1 MAIEERDV
9 EFYQTYQKATPGQSL
24 TNSPNSKYAWEE
36 APLYTNRH
44 EAEVFIL
51 EQLTE
56 ELKRLQSIVDT
67 PPKTEEELDW
77 HLKPPMPTGEIQDLY
92 EKYMKHSYDSED
104 YKDK

>member
-1 MAIEERDV
+1 MPDITNIEHQRKINELKDK
-9 EFYQTYQKATPGQSL
+9 YQREIDGINIK
-24 TNSPNSKYAWEE
+24 
-36 APLYTNRH
+36 
-44 EAEVFIL
+44 L

-56 ELKRLQSIVDT
+56 ELQRLQSIVDT

-92 EKYMKHSYDSED
+92 ENYIKHSYYSVD

>member
-1 MAIEERDV
+1 MPDITNIEHQRKVKELKDK
-9 EFYQTYQKATPGQSL
+9 YQREIDGINIK
-24 TNSPNSKYAWEE
+24 
-36 APLYTNRH
+36 
-44 EAEVFIL
+44 L

-56 ELKRLQSIVDT
+56 ELQRLQSIVDT
-67 PPKTEEELDW
+67 TPKTEEELYW

>member
-1 MAIEERDV
+1 MPDITNIEHQRKINELKDK
-9 EFYQTYQKATPGQSL
+9 YQREIDGINIK
-24 TNSPNSKYAWEE
+24 
-36 APLYTNRH
+36 
-44 EAEVFIL
+44 L

-77 HLKPPMPTGEIQDLY
+77 HLKPPMPSSEIQDLY
-92 EKYMKHSYDSED
+92 EKYMKHSYDIND

>member
-1 MAIEERDV
+1 MPDITNIEHQRKINELKDK
-9 EFYQTYQKATPGQSL
+9 YQREIDGINIK
-24 TNSPNSKYAWEE
+24 
-36 APLYTNRH
+36 
-44 EAEVFIL
+44 L

-77 HLKPPMPTGEIQDLY
+77 HLKPPMPSSEIQELY
-92 EKYMKHSYDSED
+92 EKYMKHSYDIND

>member
-1 MAIEERDV
+1 MPDITNIEHQRKVKELKDK
-9 EFYQTYQKATPGQSL
+9 YQREIDGINIK
-24 TNSPNSKYAWEE
+24 
-36 APLYTNRH
+36 
-44 EAEVFIL
+44 L

-77 HLKPPMPTGEIQDLY
+77 HLKPPMPSSEIQDLY
-92 EKYMKHSYDSED
+92 EKYMKHSYDIND

>member
-1 MAIEERDV
+1 MPDITNIEHQRKINELKDKYQRAIDGINI
-9 EFYQTYQKATPGQSL
+9 K
-24 TNSPNSKYAWEE
+24 
-36 APLYTNRH
+36 
-44 EAEVFIL
+44 L

-56 ELKRLQSIVDT
+56 ELQRLKSIVDT

-92 EKYMKHSYDSED
+92 EKYMKHSYDIND

>member
-1 MAIEERDV
+1 MPDITNIEHQRKINELKDK
-9 EFYQTYQKATPGQSL
+9 YQREIDGINIK
-24 TNSPNSKYAWEE
+24 
-36 APLYTNRH
+36 
-44 EAEVFIL
+44 L

-56 ELKRLQSIVDT
+56 ELQRLQSIVDT

-92 EKYMKHSYDSED
+92 EKYMKHSYDIND

>member
-1 MAIEERDV
+1 MPDITNIEHQRKIKELKDK
-9 EFYQTYQKATPGQSL
+9 YQREIDGINIK
-24 TNSPNSKYAWEE
+24 
-36 APLYTNRH
+36 
-44 EAEVFIL
+44 L

-77 HLKPPMPTGEIQDLY
+77 HLKPPMPSSEIQDLY
-92 EKYMKHSYDSED
+92 EKYMKHSYDIND